1 MQDVVIQEVLTSFL
15 SHTSMS
21 YWWKNSILLIRML
34 SLSTFI
40 TCEISKTPVKWRKF
54 IETFM
59 CLCRVIRCA
68 EPCSD
73 VFCRK
78 VGGLLWSPWWSC
90 HQSFPAAASQHNWVK
105 RLLHLHKTTHT
116 RKGSKSEATQSNTCT
131 YPCTAYM
138 YFFCRIREAA
148 HFPDTFTQIPRQN
161 CYIYLFVERTWWKM
175 PVKCPIEATQPHT
188 HIGPHSPPPSS
199 RTVWVTPGTA
209 VPIRFILFSCL
220 RVWIM
225 DQTRGQVISR
235 YQQWYLQT
243 ENYFSCLKIHSRL
256 LS

>member
-1 MQDVVIQEVLTSFL
+1 MCCCPDEDLPQGHNVYEIKHRCKHMQDVVIQEVLTSFL

-116 RKGSKSEATQSNTCT
+116 HTQRKQ
-131 YPCTAYM
+131 
-138 YFFCRIREAA
+138 IRG
-148 HFPDTFTQIPRQN
+148 N
-161 CYIYLFVERTWWKM
+161 
-175 PVKCPIEATQPHT
+175 
-188 HIGPHSPPPSS
+188 
-199 RTVWVTPGTA
+199 A
-209 VPIRFILFSCL
+209 V
-220 RVWIM
+220 
-225 DQTRGQVISR
+225 
-235 YQQWYLQT
+235 
-243 ENYFSCLKIHSRL
+243 
-256 LS
+256 